1 MQRAKQ
7 HWYKEGDRNSNFF
20 HAFATA
26 RRETNTISSL
36 KDANGVLQTDKD
48 RIESIIG
55 SHYADIFSSSMPSQ
69 DNIDKVLSRVR
80 TKVTDEMAA
89 ALSQP
94 FTADEIKR
102 ALKHMHPFK
111 SPDPDGMSPVF
122 FQKFWHIVGND
133 VSRFALHF
141 LNHNALLQLYNY
153 THIVLIPKVRRPD
166 QVSQFRPISL
176 CNVIYKIASKA
187 LAVRL
192 RNILPTLIS
201 RVSIGLSSWAAYH
214 DNILCCLRNTS
225 LNEYS

>member
-20 HAFATA
+20 HAFVTS

-80 TKVTDEMAA
+80 TKVTDEMAT

-111 SPDPDGMSPVF
+111 SPSPDGAGTGVVVYDAAE
-122 FQKFWHIVGND
+122 KFVQGHSKKFPGISNAEVAELLALREALWVGRQLNLSLVEIFGD
-133 VSRFALHF
+133 AAAIILAINGESHF
-141 LNHNALLQLYNY
+141 
-153 THIVLIPKVRRPD
+153 
-166 QVSQFRPISL
+166 PIS
-176 CNVIYKIASKA
+176 CAA
-187 LAVRL
+187 
-192 RNILPTLIS
+192 IS
-201 RVSIGLSSWAAYH
+201 DLSFSRQSSS
-214 DNILCCLRNTS
+214 LTS
-225 LNEYS
+225 EHLMD